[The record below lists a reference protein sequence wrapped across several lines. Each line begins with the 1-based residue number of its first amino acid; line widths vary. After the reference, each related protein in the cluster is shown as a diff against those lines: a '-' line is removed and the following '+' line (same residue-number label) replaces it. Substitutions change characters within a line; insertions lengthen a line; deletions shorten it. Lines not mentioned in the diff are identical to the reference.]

1 MLFGYA
7 SAHHALAAE
16 TKAALRAAEPGDMGE
31 TAAEVAS
38 SYRAE
43 LEELTFNSKPII
55 NSLTMIA
62 EELLPHAGVIV
73 EVVDSKIRS
82 APADQ
87 KLPVIYLMDSI
98 VKNIGGAYKEQFA
111 RHVPELIGL
120 TYAVATPKVM
130 TSLKNLAKT
139 WDGVFPADVVKRVTA
154 GLSGGGAAPS
164 APPPSQPTGADTRK
178 RPRGEAAPRP
188 RSDAA
193 RSDLAAVVQ
202 RVHAHVGAG
211 LAADGQL
218 MDLIARS
225 IDMYRQLLQASP
237 RPRPGRPQGPAPLP
251 PSTPTAATIR
261 CSHRRRTESS

>member
-1 MLFGYA
+1 MYQL
-7 SAHHALAAE
+7 SRRKHPTPRLE
-16 TKAALRAAEPGDMGE
+16 TSRGEVGRVAQPGGMGE

-130 TSLKNLAKT
+130 MSLKNLAKT
-139 WDGVFPADVVKRVTA
+139 WDGVFPADVVERVTA

-164 APPPSQPTGADTRK
+164 APRRRGRCRLPT
-178 RPRGEAAPRP
+178 
-188 RSDAA
+188 RSS
-193 RSDLAAVVQ
+193 RS
-202 RVHAHVGAG
+202 
-211 LAADGQL
+211 
-218 MDLIARS
+218 
-225 IDMYRQLLQASP
+225 
-237 RPRPGRPQGPAPLP
+237 
-251 PSTPTAATIR
+251 PSTSGSEPI
-261 CSHRRRTESS
+261 SHRTRRLLC